1 MPARR
6 NRIPNASRGRR
17 AATGTDGNG
26 AEKNPA
32 DRRTVRGRRTR
43 QQLVTAAR
51 TVFERNGF
59 LQARISDIC
68 EAAGVAYGSFY
79 TYFASKEEIFAE
91 VVDSVEV
98 DLLTM
103 DRAPEDADPIER
115 IRLANRH
122 YLEAYRQNAK
132 LMAVIHQVASFDPEV
147 RETRAQR
154 QNELAHA
161 IEVRTRALQE
171 AGHADPDI
179 DPAYAAQALGG
190 MVALFAEHLFNEKT
204 SFDLDTAVEQLT
216 RLWANALGIK

>member
-1 MPARR
+1 VPERR

-17 AATGTDGNG
+17 AAAGAGGNG
-26 AEKNPA
+26 SDKPGSG
-32 DRRTVRGRRTR
+32 RTVRGRRTR
-43 QQLVTAAR
+43 GQLVTAAR
-51 TVFERNGF
+51 KVFEREGF

-68 EAAGVAYGSFY
+68 EAAGVAYGTFY
-79 TYFASKEEIFAE
+79 TYFASKEEIFTE

-103 DRAPEDADPIER
+103 DPAPGDADPIER

-122 YLEAYRQNAK
+122 YLEAYRKNAK
-132 LMAVIHQVASFDPEV
+132 LMAVIRQVSSFDPEV

-154 QNELAHA
+154 QTELAHA
-161 IEVRTRALQE
+161 IEIRIRGLQE
-171 AGHADPDI
+171 AGLADRDI

-190 MVALFAEHLFNEKT
+190 MVALFAEHLFTEKT
-204 SFDLDTAVEQLT
+204 SFDPDTAVEQLT